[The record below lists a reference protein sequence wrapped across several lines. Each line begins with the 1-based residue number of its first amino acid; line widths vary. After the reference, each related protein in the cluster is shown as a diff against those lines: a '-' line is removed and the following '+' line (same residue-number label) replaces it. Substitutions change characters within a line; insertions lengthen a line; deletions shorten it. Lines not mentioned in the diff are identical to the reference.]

1 VIDERALESNSGL
14 RPASAFLFVGV
25 VFVAVAAAIAGT
37 AFGVDDTVRRW
48 EQDEQDP
55 SPAYTITDRDE
66 RPVALFV
73 QRLDLVLS
81 PNAMWQ
87 AHTPERVA
95 TELASVLGC
104 GVNELAMAMMPD
116 ATGGVIRTS
125 MPLDTAAAARIQS
138 WIQTGNPAQS
148 EAVRGPIQGM
158 WICRDERG
166 AYVLCWQPFV
176 VLSATQRV
184 LHGNDYGEKPRK
196 WARHIADGLAL
207 CMMGEYAVKPGE
219 DELALEEQRSAVWSW
234 LMPTTYTVAVRG
246 FDASRAPKL
255 IEILSRE
262 KVAHHQ
268 MRVERGRD
276 REYPAGRFPFLGLWG
291 YVDEPVARRA
301 ADRALELVA
310 EGTPS
315 ATANAALVEE
325 AQEISALVASL
336 GSVEDEGGY
345 EAVISQV
352 HDVRGRA
359 TWDLLSQPLPLSGLE
374 RACDRLLADESRWGF
389 LEEQSS
395 GYRFLRHRAVRAG
408 EARSYFLESS
418 APSEPPRVV
427 TTFDLMLQ
435 RQVGIALD
443 ELMDTHKPAL
453 AMAVALDLKSGDVLA
468 VDSRSSYPLLG
479 FPPLYHEFT
488 PGSTFKVNVMACAIE
503 AGAVSPNDT
512 FNVGNG
518 TYMFGKRRIREAES
532 SKTGTLTAAQCLA
545 HSVNSGL
552 VQIGDKVTDEFL
564 HGKFR
569 ALHYSEAPKS
579 GFGGERPGYLP
590 KLPWKREWTQASI
603 SFGHELKVTLWQ
615 HAAGLAA
622 IVRGGHWLPL
632 RVLEAVEQ
640 NGERFT
646 LPRAQPEPVFS
657 AATSETIRAMM
668 QVGAREGTGAPVA
681 SPEKLPTLVVGTK
694 TGTAQKVGTEVCL
707 HHELAHQA
715 DHWKQGT
722 KCSRECRLQLV
733 NKPREKHSN
742 CYTSSMCIWGRR
754 DAGGR
759 EVLVL
764 VVVEEPRGGQKYGS
778 RVAGPTAVRILK
790 EALGETRN
798 GAPVVE
804 PITAGFAPAI
814 DASSERGIE
823 QPWAEVGR

>member
-1 VIDERALESNSGL
+1 MIQEREFESNSGV
-14 RPASAFLFVGV
+14 RPAWAFL
-25 VFVAVAAAIAGT
+25 AIAVVLAMALIWVGST
-37 AFGVDDTVRRW
+37 AFATDDSTRRW

-95 TELASVLGC
+95 VELAQVLGC
-104 GVNELAMAMMPD
+104 DVRALATAMMPD
-116 ATGGVIRTS
+116 AQGGVIRTA
-125 MPLDTAAAARIQS
+125 MPLDTPAAARIQT
-138 WIQTGNPAQS
+138 WIATGSPTGEVLRA
-148 EAVRGPIQGM
+148 PIAGM
-158 WICRDERG
+158 WIGRDERG
-166 AYVLCWQPFV
+166 AYVLCWQPFA
-176 VLSATQRV
+176 VLSQSSRA
-184 LHGNDYGEKPRK
+184 LHGPEYVEKPRR

-207 CMMGEYAVKPGE
+207 CMLGDYAVKAGG

-246 FDASRAPKL
+246 FDASKAPAL
-255 IEILSRE
+255 IEVLSTE

-268 MRVERGRD
+268 MRIERGRD
-276 REYPAGRFPFLGLWG
+276 RDYPAGRFPFLGVWG
-291 YVDEPVARRA
+291 YVDEPIARRA
-301 ADRALELVA
+301 ADRALQLTQD
-310 EGTPS
+310 GTPS
-315 ATANAALVEE
+315 ATANAALEE
-325 AQEISALVASL
+325 ESAELDALVAEL
-336 GSVEDEGGY
+336 GSVDEEGEY
-345 EAVISQV
+345 ERLIADV

-359 TWDLLSQPLPLSGLE
+359 TWDLLAQPLPLSGLE
-374 RACDRLLADESRWGF
+374 RACDRLLADEARWGF
-389 LEEQSS
+389 LHEQSS
-395 GYRFLRHRAVRAG
+395 GYRFLRHRAVRAN
-408 EARSYFLESS
+408 EARSYFLEST
-418 APSEPPRVV
+418 APSDPPRVV

-443 ELMDTHKPAL
+443 ELMETHKPAL
-453 AMAVALDLKSGDVLA
+453 AMAVALDLRSGDVLA
-468 VDSRSSYPLLG
+468 VDSRSSYPILG

-488 PGSTFKVNVMACAIE
+488 PGSTFKVNVMACAVD
-503 AGAVSPNDT
+503 AGVVSPNDT

-518 TYMFGKRRIREAES
+518 TYLFGKRRIREAES
-532 SKTGTLTAAQCLA
+532 SKTGVLTAAQCLA
-545 HSVNSGL
+545 HSVNAGL
-552 VQIGDKVTDEFL
+552 VQIGDKVSDEFM

-622 IVRGGHWLPL
+622 IVRGGQWLPM

-646 LPRAQPEPVFS
+646 LPRAQPEPVF
-657 AATSETIRAMM
+657 AASTSETIRAMM

-681 SPEKLPTLVVGTK
+681 SPEKLPTLTVGTK

-715 DHWKQGT
+715 EHWKSAT
-722 KCSRECRLQLV
+722 KCSRECRLTLV

-742 CYTSSMCIWGRR
+742 CYTSSMCIWGHRNG
-754 DAGGR
+754 AER
-759 EVLVL
+759 EVMVL

-798 GAPVVE
+798 GAEVVA
-804 PITAGFAPAI
+804 PIAAGFAPALG
-814 DASSERGIE
+814 ASSEKGHE
-823 QPWAEVGR
+823 QPWAEVGW

>member
-1 VIDERALESNSGL
+1 MIGERALESNSGV
-14 RPASAFLFVGV
+14 RPVSAFLAVGV
-25 VFVAVAAAIAGT
+25 VLAAVAAAVAGT
-37 AFGVDDTVRRW
+37 AFGVDDSVRRW

-87 AHTPERVA
+87 AHTPERLAV
-95 TELASVLGC
+95 ELATVLGRD
-104 GVNELAMAMMPD
+104 VNELATAMMPD

-125 MPLDTAAAARIQS
+125 LPLETSAAARIAT
-138 WIQTGNPAQS
+138 WIQTGSPVKD
-148 EAVRGPIQGM
+148 EVLRDPIRGM
-158 WICRDERG
+158 WIGRDQRG
-166 AYVLCWQPFV
+166 AYVLCWQPFA
-176 VLSATQRV
+176 VLHASQRAE
-184 LHGNDYGEKPRK
+184 HGNDYGEKPRK

-207 CMMGEYAVKPGE
+207 CLLGADAVKPGE
-219 DELALEEQRSAVWSW
+219 DEVALEEQRSAVWSW

-246 FDASRAPKL
+246 FEAARAPQL
-255 IEILSRE
+255 IEVLSRE

-310 EGTPS
+310 DLKPS
-315 ATANAALVEE
+315 ATASAALIDASKEL
-325 AQEISALVASL
+325 STLVAAL
-336 GSVEDEGGY
+336 GSVEDEGEY

-352 HDVRGRA
+352 HDLRGRA
-359 TWDLLSQPLPLSGLE
+359 TWELLAQPLPLSGLE
-374 RACDRLLADESRWGF
+374 RACDSLLADESRWGF

-395 GYRFLRHRAVRAG
+395 GYRFLRHRSVRAG
-408 EARSYFLESS
+408 ESRSYFLESD
-418 APSEPPRVV
+418 APSESPRVV

-443 ELMDTHKPAL
+443 ELMHTHKPAL
-453 AMAVALDLKSGDVLA
+453 AMAVALDLESGDVLA
-468 VDSRSSYPLLG
+468 VDSRSSYPMLG

-488 PGSTFKVNVMACAIE
+488 PGSTFKVNVMACALE
-503 AGAVSPNDT
+503 AGAVRPEDT

-518 TYMFGKRRIREAES
+518 TYLFGKRRIREAES

-552 VQIGDKVTDEFL
+552 VQIGDKVDDEFL
-564 HGKFR
+564 HQRLR
-569 ALHYSEAPKS
+569 ALHYSEVPKS

-590 KLPWKREWTQASI
+590 KLPWKREWTHASI

-632 RVLEAVEQ
+632 RLLEAVEQ

-646 LPRAQPEPVFS
+646 LPRARPEPVF
-657 AATSETIRAMM
+657 AASTSETIRAMM
-668 QVGAREGTGAPVA
+668 RSGAREGTGAAVA
-681 SPEKLPTLVVGTK
+681 SPEKLPSLSVGTK

-707 HHELAHQA
+707 HHELEHQA
-715 DHWKQGT
+715 GHWKAGT

-733 NKPREKHSN
+733 NKPREKHTN

-754 DAGGR
+754 NAGGR

-798 GAPVVE
+798 GRSVVE
-804 PITAGFAPAI
+804 AISAGFAPAL
-814 DASSERGIE
+814 DARSERGLE